1 MGARWLPV
9 GWLGERWS
17 GRVPGWAQML
27 DRAGVRWR
35 RSGWVP
41 GWVSAGRGGCQVG
54 AVVVDEEV
62 SSNKIGL

>member
-1 MGARWLPV
+1 MGAWWLPV

-35 RSGWVP
+35 RSGRVAVGDTLGCP
-41 GWVSAGRGGCQVG
+41 VITGWVDG
-54 AVVVDEEV
+54 
-62 SSNKIGL
+62 